1 MEQVPYAN
9 VIGSIMYA
17 MISTRPDLSF
27 SMSLLS
33 RFMSNPRSEHWSA
46 LKWVLRYINGT
57 SHIGLEYCKRYN
69 SLDLVGFVDSDFAGD
84 KDTRKSTTAYVFT
97 LGGNCVSWKSQL
109 QPIVAL
115 SSTEAEYVAIADV
128 VPSGLERLGQVISR
142 DFCQVCVSE
151 FLIDLWKG
159 EPRVFFLIFL
169 FARATNAQEE
179 RRIKI
184 FDVRKYGAV
193 ADGRTD
199 NTKAFREAWDDAC
212 KWQEGKARVYVPI
225 GTFYLNSV
233 TLTGPCKNA
242 IQFLIKGTLKSLNN
256 LRFME
261 SDRWITSRHANR
273 LVVTGGGI
281 LDGQGSSAWTRNS
294 CREGS
299 SNCGEFPVSIRFEFI
314 TNSKVND
321 ITSLDSKT
329 NHFLM
334 FGCSNIN
341 ISNVVISAPGDSPN
355 TDGIKIG
362 SSNRI
367 KISRTQ
373 IGTGDD
379 CVSIL
384 SGSSYIDICDV
395 FCGPGHGISVGS
407 LGKYPNEENV
417 YGLTVKNC
425 TFSRTRNGVRIK
437 TWGSSFASI
446 AAGFTFENIFM
457 NNVENPIIIDQQYCP
472 EPNCLQVPS
481 HVQIKDITYKNIWG
495 VSSTKVAVKFEC
507 SKSSPCKNVALTD
520 INLSYNGVDDVTI
533 SECSNVNGAS
543 YGRHSPP
550 SCV

>member
-1 MEQVPYAN
+1 M
-9 VIGSIMYA
+9 GL
-17 MISTRPDLSF
+17 TRGF
-27 SMSLLS
+27 SS
-33 RFMSNPRSEHWSA
+33 
-46 LKWVLRYINGT
+46 
-57 SHIGLEYCKRYN
+57 
-69 SLDLVGFVDSDFAGD
+69 
-84 KDTRKSTTAYVFT
+84 
-97 LGGNCVSWKSQL
+97 
-109 QPIVAL
+109 
-115 SSTEAEYVAIADV
+115 
-128 VPSGLERLGQVISR
+128 
-142 DFCQVCVSE
+142 
-151 FLIDLWKG
+151 
-159 EPRVFFLIFL
+159 VFFLIFL
-169 FARATNAQEE
+169 FALATNAQEE

-184 FDVRKYGAV
+184 FDVSKYGAV

-212 KWQEGKARVYVPI
+212 KWQEGKARVRVYVPI
-225 GTFYLNSV
+225 GTFYLK
-233 TLTGPCKNA
+233 L
-242 IQFLIKGTLKSLNN
+242 
-256 LRFME
+256 
-261 SDRWITSRHANR
+261 SDIYWHVNR

-299 SNCGEFPVSIRFEFI
+299 SNCGEFPV
-314 TNSKVND
+314 VND

-329 NHFLM
+329 THFLM

-373 IGTGDD
+373 IDTGDD

-384 SGSSYIDICDV
+384 SGSSYIDIYDV

-446 AAGFTFENIFM
+446 AAGFTSENIFM

-472 EPNCLQVPS
+472 EANCLQVPS

-507 SKSSPCKNVALTD
+507 SKSSPCKNVVLTD